1 MPPKKKNDGKH
12 IPSTLTEKNRAV
24 YEGKC
29 EYYRLRRLTAE
40 ARRTVNRCK
49 GEDEEGED
57 EDAVK
62 ALSELEKKQIRL
74 GVARCEYDRLRKLA
88 NEAFLK
94 AIGCKGEDKEA
105 TEKLIAEEADKKADA
120 ALRELVIIT
129 NMTKNEH

>member
-49 GEDEEGED
+49 GED
-57 EDAVK
+57 
-62 ALSELEKKQIRL
+62 
-74 GVARCEYDRLRKLA
+74 
-88 NEAFLK
+88 
-94 AIGCKGEDKEA
+94 KEA

>member
-1 MPPKKKNDGKH
+1 MPHKKKNDGKH

-49 GEDEEGED
+49 GEDEE
-57 EDAVK
+57 AVK
-62 ALSELEKKQIRL
+62 ELSELEKKQIRL